1 MSNEQLKGI
10 HHITAMTSSAE
21 KNYHFFTEVLGIR
34 LVKKTVNQDDIQT
47 YHTFFADD
55 VASPGTDM
63 TFFDFPNNPKGKA
76 GTNSISRSGFRVP
89 SDEALTYWIDRFDQ
103 FHVKHE
109 GISTLLGKKMIRFV
123 DADEQAYQLVS
134 DEGQPGVEAGIPW
147 KKGPVPSE
155 YGIVGLGPVEITISY
170 LSVMESWL
178 VNVLGFQKVAVEGNK
193 HLYEVGKGGN
203 GGQVILVEDKD
214 SVAAVP
220 GYGEVHHVAFRVED
234 RAALDSWINKL
245 AEMDLPNSGY
255 VNRFYFESL
264 YVRVGHIL
272 FEFATDGP
280 GFMQDEPYEK
290 LGEKLSLPPFLE
302 PKRQE
307 IERAVRP
314 FDTSRKE

>member
-1 MSNEQLKGI
+1 M
-10 HHITAMTSSAE
+10 
-21 KNYHFFTEVLGIR
+21 
-34 LVKKTVNQDDIQT
+34 
-47 YHTFFADD
+47 
-55 VASPGTDM
+55 ASEC
-63 TFFDFPNNPKGKA
+63 
-76 GTNSISRSGFRVP
+76 I
-89 SDEALTYWIDRFDQ
+89 
-103 FHVKHE
+103 
-109 GISTLLGKKMIRFV
+109 
-123 DADEQAYQLVS
+123 
-134 DEGQPGVEAGIPW
+134 
-147 KKGPVPSE
+147 
-155 YGIVGLGPVEITISY
+155 GLS
-170 LSVMESWL
+170 
-178 VNVLGFQKVAVEGNK
+178 KVAVEGNK